1 MVTGIDRDQLL
12 RLIEDEDAQ
21 IVDVLP
27 EPEYTEA
34 HIPGAVNIPL
44 KQLTAETVGI
54 LSPTRPVVV
63 YCHDGL

>member
-1 MVTGIDRDQLL
+1 MVTGIDRTQLL

-21 IVDVLP
+21 IVDVLA

-34 HIPGAVNIPL
+34 HLPGAANIPL
-44 KQLTAETVGI
+44 KQLTATTASALNPG
-54 LSPTRPVVV
+54 RPVVV